1 MTKLTPILL
10 VEEIEPCMPFWVD
23 RLGFQVTMQVPES
36 GRLDFVILQRDAV
49 EIMYQTR
56 DAVRRDLPQLAD
68 LPIPGSTILYIDVP
82 NMADMLTRLEG
93 IDPVVPL
100 RETWYGA
107 AEIFVREPAGN
118 IIAFTAKAG
127 Y

>member
-10 VEEIEPCMPFWVD
+10 VDDIEPCLPFWVD
-23 RLGFQVTMQVPES
+23 RLGFQITMRVPEE
-36 GRLDFVILQRDAV
+36 GRLDFVILQRDAI
-49 EIMYQTR
+49 ELMYQSR
-56 DAVRRDLPQLAD
+56 EAVRKDVPQLAD
-68 LPIPGSTILYIDVP
+68 LPVPGSTILYIDVP
-82 NMADMLTRLEG
+82 NMADILTRLEG
-93 IDPVVPL
+93 LEPVVPL

-118 IIAFTAKAG
+118 VVAFTAKAG